1 MSEKIRSEKKM
12 TVREEIVAKVQNLPE
27 NVLPDVY
34 EFVEKIEEKEEK
46 PGLLRRLQKIKI
58 QGPPDFAEN
67 FDLYANGEKS
77 IEENIR

>member
-1 MSEKIRSEKKM
+1 MNI
-12 TVREEIVAKVQNLPE
+12 REEIVAKVQNLPE
-27 NVLPDVY
+27 SVLPQVFD
-34 EFVEKIEEKEEK
+34 FVEKLEKEDEK
-46 PGLLRRLQKIKI
+46 PGLLKRLQKIKI

>member
-1 MSEKIRSEKKM
+1 M
-12 TVREEIVAKVQNLPE
+12 TVREEIIAKVQNLPE
-27 NVLPDVY
+27 NVLPEIY
-34 EFVEKIEEKEEK
+34 EFVEKIAEKEEK

-58 QGPPDFAEN
+58 DGPPDFAEN

>member
-1 MSEKIRSEKKM
+1 M
-12 TVREEIVAKVQNLPE
+12 TIREEIVAKVQNLPE

-34 EFVEKIEEKEEK
+34 EFVEKIAEREKP